1 MINFTVLK
9 SQAMKGIHYVTNAEN
24 KKIAVQIDLKKYGQ
38 LWEDFYDTI
47 IVEDRKDEESIPW
60 EDIKQELRKDG
71 KLL

>member
-9 SQAMKGIHYVTNAEN
+9 SQAMKGRHYVTNAEN
-24 KKIAVQIDLKKYGQ
+24 EIIAVQIDLKKYGQ

-71 KLL
+71 K